1 MVVVKKSVVEN
12 EKQVSLIDVD
22 GLVDEN
28 EETPN
33 SIPSKPF
40 IVETNSSIL
49 LHIGRDLRPRPLGRV
64 SLGLS

>member
-64 SLGLS
+64 SLRLS